1 MKVMTVMTV
10 MAESFGSQAPGQDF
24 QEIFMAVQQNKK
36 SPSKRGMHRS
46 HNAVAAPGTAI
57 EPTTGEVHL
66 RHHISPTGF
75 YRGRKVLKT
84 KADA

>member
-1 MKVMTVMTV
+1 
-10 MAESFGSQAPGQDF
+10 
-24 QEIFMAVQQNKK
+24 MAVQK
-36 SPSKRGMHRS
+36 SRVTPSRRGMRRAHDALS
-46 HNAVAAPGTAI
+46 AKQLSTD
-57 EPTTGEVHL
+57 PTTGEVHL